1 VHGSEAPLIQLFHVS
16 KSYDG
21 AAALSGISL
30 EIEKGELVFLA
41 GPSGAGKSTLL
52 RLIMSAEPPTEGQ
65 IVIAGRNVA
74 RIRRRAIPYIRR
86 NIGVV
91 FQDFQLIPNRTALE
105 NVAVSLEVLGTPAR
119 EVREKAAEVL
129 EQVGL
134 GQKLHAL
141 PERLSG
147 GEQQRVA
154 IARAVIGEPAILLAD
169 EPTGNLDPDLTI
181 EVMELLAG
189 LSERGTTVV
198 VATHD
203 RSILE
208 RFPRRVIRL
217 AAGRIV
223 EDRRPEEAAAP
234 PAAEGIA

>member
-1 VHGSEAPLIQLFHVS
+1 MIQLFHVS
-16 KSYDG
+16 KSYDD
-21 AAALSGISL
+21 APALSGINL
-30 EIEKGELVFLA
+30 EIGKGELVFLA

-74 RIRRRAIPYIRR
+74 RIRRSAIPYIRR

-105 NVAVSLEVLGTPAR
+105 NVAVSLEVLGVPAD
-119 EVREKAAEVL
+119 EVREKAAAIL

-134 GQKLHAL
+134 SHRLHYL

-169 EPTGNLDPDLTI
+169 EPTGNLDPRLTVEIMDLLCH
-181 EVMELLAG
+181 VNA
-189 LSERGTTVV
+189 RGTTVV
-198 VATHD
+198 VA
-203 RSILE
+203 
-208 RFPRRVIRL
+208 
-217 AAGRIV
+217 
-223 EDRRPEEAAAP
+223 
-234 PAAEGIA
+234 